1 MGSSPEHSEH
11 PSCPACAILADIS
24 FKCDKLGIRSMMDM
38 FVLEQRLASLE
49 NKLVE
54 AQRVKEKTVAQLSRQ
69 DRELRGLESCKVED
83 ERHTAQLNK
92 MVTSLAAK
100 LDNCKTKASE
110 AEQLAV
116 TNLNL
121 FRRNQQELEEAETK
135 AKEKELEWA
144 KCRKK
149 D

>member
-1 MGSSPEHSEH
+1 MGSSPEH
-11 PSCPACAILADIS
+11 PSCPPCTTEAEIS

-38 FVLEQRLASLE
+38 LALEQRLASLE

-54 AQRVKEKTVAQLSRQ
+54 AQRVKQKTVAQLSRQ

-83 ERHTAQLNK
+83 EKHTEQLNK
-92 MVTSLAAK
+92 MVISLENK
-100 LDNCKTKASE
+100 LDNCKTQASE

-121 FRRNQQELEEAETK
+121 FRRKQQELEEAEQR
-135 AKEKELEWA
+135 AQQSELEWA
-144 KCRKK
+144 NCRKK
-149 D
+149 V

>member
-1 MGSSPEHSEH
+1 MGSSPEHSEQ

-38 FVLEQRLASLE
+38 LALEQRLASLE

-54 AQRVKEKTVAQLSRQ
+54 AQRVKQKTVAQLSRQ

-83 ERHTAQLNK
+83 EKHTEQLNK
-92 MVTSLAAK
+92 MVTSLENK
-100 LDNCKTKASE
+100 LDNCKTQASE

-121 FRRNQQELEEAETK
+121 FRRKQQELEEAEQR
-135 AKEKELEWA
+135 AQQSELEWA

-149 D
+149 I